1 MIPGCT
7 GSWVDIKFIPATPNF
22 KVAIGPA
29 KQHHINGCISFRR
42 LLNTRLKKTTL
53 WGTGYR
59 DVYSVILHGPFT
71 GCLWALG
78 NGLASRNVME
88 KGIQIDTNGYTWPRG
103 SLFSIH
109 WCITLIDSGCC
120 FHCWFHTPDFT
131 SCTTCVPWTRQT
143 SVSSQHFVYHVPPR
157 VYIGL

>member
-1 MIPGCT
+1 MIPGCI
-7 GSWVDIKFIPATPNF
+7 GSWVDIKFIPATPRL
-22 KVAIGPA
+22 
-29 KQHHINGCISFRR
+29 QGCNWTLQTASTEMAVFLFEGCLTPDLR
-42 LLNTRLKKTTL
+42 KTTL
-53 WGTGYR
+53 GG
-59 DVYSVILHGPFT
+59 DGVSCNVILHGPFT

-88 KGIQIDTNGYTWPRG
+88 KAIQIDRNGYTWPRG
-103 SLFSIH
+103 FLFSIH

-143 SVSSQHFVYHVPPR
+143 SVSSQHFVYHVAPR
-157 VYIGL
+157 V